1 MNRKQKSEI
10 IEWVKEGLT
19 VLLAF
24 ATMIGWL
31 IIFVGVAPK

>member
-1 MNRKQKSEI
+1 MNRKKSEV

-24 ATMIGWL
+24 ATMIGWM
-31 IIFVGVAPK
+31 IIFMGVAPK

>member
-1 MNRKQKSEI
+1 MKKRTEI

-24 ATMIGWL
+24 AAMIGWM
-31 IIFVGVAPK
+31 IIFMGVAPQ

>member
-1 MNRKQKSEI
+1 MNRKKKAEI

-31 IIFVGVAPK
+31 IVLMGVAPQ

>member
-1 MNRKQKSEI
+1 MKRKKSEL

-24 ATMIGWL
+24 ATMIGWMVVL
-31 IIFVGVAPK
+31 MGVCPG

>member
-1 MNRKQKSEI
+1 MNRKKPEI

-24 ATMIGWL
+24 ATMISWM
-31 IIFVGVAPK
+31 IIFMGVAPQ

>member
-1 MNRKQKSEI
+1 MNRKKSEI

-24 ATMIGWL
+24 ATMIGWM
-31 IIFVGVAPK
+31 IIFMVVAPK

>member
-1 MNRKQKSEI
+1 MNRKKKAEI

-24 ATMIGWL
+24 VTMIGWL
-31 IIFVGVAPK
+31 IIFMGVAPQ